1 MEEQLVSKILD
12 ILKKDKITINGN
24 ILTIGNKQIKLSK
37 PGSQKVITR
46 FVQLR

>member
-1 MEEQLVSKILD
+1 MEEQLITKILE
-12 ILKKDKITINGN
+12 ILKKDKIAIKGN
-24 ILTIGNKQIKLSK
+24 ILIIGNKQIKLSK